1 MGVVATAKT
10 RTCVACGRTS
20 SKGDLVRFVRN
31 DDGSVNCDPSGRKA
45 GRGAYLCPDRAC
57 FVLARKRRGLDRA
70 LRTKIDEGAYERLE
84 TEFDP
89 LCSEHSAQ

>member
-1 MGVVATAKT
+1 MATAKA

-20 SKGDLVRFVRN
+20 SKGDLIRFVRSA
-31 DDGSVNCDPSGRKA
+31 DGTVEVDPSGRKP

-57 FVLARKRRGLDRA
+57 FEGARKRRGLDRA
-70 LRTKIDEGAYERLE
+70 LRTKIDEEAYGRLG

-89 LCSEHSAQ
+89 LCPGHGEQ